1 MRAPAPDAAN
11 PPLYAMAGHALESP
25 ADPRLARAMPAAA
38 PAAQAKG
45 SMDVSRPT
53 VVLFAD
59 VTGSTR
65 LYESAGDATAMEA
78 IERCL
83 ALMRRATE
91 VAGGRVVK
99 TIGDE
104 IMALFATPD
113 AATGAAAE
121 MQHAVDQLLPV
132 ADTKL
137 ALRIGFH
144 YGPVMQR
151 DGDVFGDT
159 VNVASRLVEQAVRGQ
174 IITSSDTLAMLGPV
188 FRAWTRRL
196 YSIQVKGRTGEVE
209 LCEVIWSQG
218 AETTAI
224 SVHRTAAKAAP
235 VALRL
240 RYRGLERMMRRNPD
254 SLTIGREQTP
264 HGIVVEEPN
273 ASRLHC
279 TIERRQDRFVLVDHS
294 SNGTFVTVEGDSEV
308 MLRREEI
315 ALRKRGWIA
324 FGQPRE
330 NAAAVLEFFCD

>member
-1 MRAPAPDAAN
+1 MAVRASDAVN
-11 PPLYAMAGHALESP
+11 SPLYAMAAHALESP
-25 ADPRLARAMPAAA
+25 PDPRLARETPAAA

-45 SMDVSRPT
+45 SMEVSRQT

-65 LYESAGDATAMEA
+65 LYESAGDAIAMDA

-83 ALMRRATE
+83 ALMRHATE
-91 VAGGRVVK
+91 SAGGRVVK

-104 IMALFATPD
+104 IMALFSTPD
-113 AATGAAAE
+113 AATAAAAE
-121 MQHAVDQLLPV
+121 MQHAVDQLMPV
-132 ADTKL
+132 ANTKL

-144 YGPVMQR
+144 CGPVMQR
-151 DGDVFGDT
+151 EGDVFGDT

-174 IITSSDTLAMLGPV
+174 IITSSETLAMLGPV

-209 LCEVIWSQG
+209 LCEVIWSQR
-218 AETTAI
+218 ADTTAI
-224 SVHRTAAKAAP
+224 SVHRSAVKAAP

-240 RYRGLERMMRRNPD
+240 RYRGVERLMRRNPD
-254 SLTIGREQTP
+254 SLIIGREQTP
-264 HGIVVEEPN
+264 HGMVVEEPN

-294 SNGTFVTVEGDSEV
+294 SNGTFVTVEGDVEV
-308 MLRREEI
+308 MLRREELT
-315 ALRKRGWIA
+315 LRKRGWIA

-330 NAAAVLEFFCD
+330 SAAEVLEFFCD